1 MIVWDQVEV
10 IFNGHPFFVMAGFVP
25 AVDARDIGVR
35 QNAVL

>member
-25 AVDARDIGVR
+25 AIHVFDE
-35 QNAVL
+35 LP